1 MMIKIQKLLTS
12 VIILLLSN
20 VVFAQNNPAYVSIQF
35 KHFANNQPLVLVDSA
50 YTNSTGESFQPT
62 RLKYYISNLQL
73 LSNKTK
79 PRRISSVHLI
89 DAADPQNIYLDPYT
103 VEYNQ
108 VSFVIGVDSAL
119 NCSGAQSGAL
129 DPVNGM
135 FWTWNTGYIYF
146 KLEGYSAASNNDL
159 QKIEYH
165 IGGYSGVFKANR
177 KVILTLPEPLMI
189 EASKSPKITIHV
201 DLDKFWNSK
210 NNISIASNALIMS
223 PGALA
228 SAAADNLPA
237 MFSIGNIE

>member
-1 MMIKIQKLLTS
+1 MMIKTQKLLTS
-12 VIILLLSN
+12 VAILLLSN
-20 VVFAQNNPAYVSIQF
+20 VVFAQNNTGYVSIQF
-35 KHFANNQPLVLVDSA
+35 KHFANKQPLVLVDSV
-50 YTNSTGESFQPT
+50 YTNSAGESFQPT

-73 LSNKTK
+73 LSNTTK
-79 PRRISSVHLI
+79 PRRITSVQLI
-89 DAADPQNIYLDPYT
+89 DAADPQNIYLVPYT
-103 VEYNQ
+103 VEYNR
-108 VSFVIGVDSAL
+108 VSFTIGVDSAL

-146 KLEGYSAASNNDL
+146 KLEGYSAASTNDL

-165 IGGYSGVFKANR
+165 IGGYTGAFKANR
-177 KVILTLPEPLMI
+177 KVTLTLPEPLMI
-189 EASKSPKITIHV
+189 EAGKSPQIMIHV

-210 NNISIASNALIMS
+210 NNISIATNSLIMS

-237 MFSIGNIE
+237 MFSIGNIK

>member
-1 MMIKIQKLLTS
+1 MMINTQKLRTS
-12 VIILLLSN
+12 VAILLLSN
-20 VVFAQNNPAYVSIQF
+20 VVFAQNNAGYVGIQF
-35 KHFANNQPLVLVDSA
+35 KHFANKQPLVLVDSA
-50 YTNSTGESFQPT
+50 YANSTGESFQPS

-79 PRRISSVHLI
+79 PSRITSVHLI
-89 DAADPQNIYLDPYT
+89 DAADPQNIYLDSYT

-108 VSFVIGVDSAL
+108 VSFTIGVDSAL

-146 KLEGYSAASNNDL
+146 KLEGYSTASTNDL

-165 IGGYSGVFKANR
+165 IGGYTGAFKANR
-177 KVILTLPEPLMI
+177 KVTLTLPEPLMM
-189 EASKSPKITIHV
+189 EAGKSPQIMIHV

-210 NNISIASNALIMS
+210 NNISIATNALIMS

-237 MFSIGNIE
+237 MFSIGNIK

>member
-1 MMIKIQKLLTS
+1 MMIKIQKLLTT
-12 VIILLLSN
+12 VAILLLSN
-20 VVFAQNNPAYVSIQF
+20 DVFAQENAGYVSIQF

-73 LSNKTK
+73 LSNTTK
-79 PRRISSVHLI
+79 PRRITSVQLI
-89 DAADPQNIYLDPYT
+89 DAADPQNIYLVPYT
-103 VEYNQ
+103 VEYNR
-108 VSFVIGVDSAL
+108 VSFTIGVDSAL

-146 KLEGYSAASNNDL
+146 KLEGYSTASTNDL

-165 IGGYSGVFKANR
+165 IGGYTGAFKANR
-177 KVILTLPEPLMI
+177 KVTLTLPEPLMI
-189 EASKSPKITIHV
+189 EAGKSPQIMIHV

-210 NNISIASNALIMS
+210 NNISIATNALIMS
-223 PGALA
+223 PGPLA
-228 SAAADNLPA
+228 SAVADNLPA
-237 MFSIGNIE
+237 MFSIGNIK